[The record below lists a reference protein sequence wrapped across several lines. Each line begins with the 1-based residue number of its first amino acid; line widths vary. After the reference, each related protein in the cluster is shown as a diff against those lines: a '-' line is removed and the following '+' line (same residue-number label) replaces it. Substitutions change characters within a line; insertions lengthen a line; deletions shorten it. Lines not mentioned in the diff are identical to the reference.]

1 MLTTIKEDEKAKMK
15 NNNND
20 ENVFHFFLEYQQ
32 ANEQPEE
39 QELGIAHI

>member
-1 MLTTIKEDEKAKMK
+1 VITTEKVKVK
-15 NNNND
+15 NNNNND
-20 ENVFHFFLEYQQ
+20 IFHFFLEYQQ

>member
-1 MLTTIKEDEKAKMK
+1 VITTEKAKVK
-15 NNNND
+15 NNNN
-20 ENVFHFFLEYQQ
+20 NNIFHFFLEYQQ